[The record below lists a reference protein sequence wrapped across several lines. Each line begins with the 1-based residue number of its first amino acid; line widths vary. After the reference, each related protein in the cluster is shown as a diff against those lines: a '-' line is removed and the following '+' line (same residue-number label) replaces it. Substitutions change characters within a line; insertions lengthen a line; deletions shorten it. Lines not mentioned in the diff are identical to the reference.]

1 MTSGRVNAADLGTA
15 ALLSHP
21 ELLMPALPAHVGLTP
36 VSTLVVV
43 GLTPV
48 STLVV
53 VGRNMAHM
61 AAASSVKPQLPQSRS
76 LRGGPHHS
84 AHEVPQLHLQN

>member
-43 GLTPV
+43 G
-48 STLVV
+48 
-53 VGRNMAHM
+53 RNMAHM
-61 AAASSVKPQLPQSRS
+61 AAASSVKPLLLEAAACKEASSQCPPGASIYRTDYPRS
-76 LRGGPHHS
+76 APVR
-84 AHEVPQLHLQN
+84 ACW